1 MRYIKWPFL
10 LLIIFIVQIKLST
23 FFNIP
28 INLLVILVYAYS
40 LKNLPEQPQKNI
52 YPDWAKN
59 IKIVLFGVLIGFFE
73 DILSED
79 IIGPSL
85 FSKGMVAFLTIH
97 LFTGLF
103 FKWTPLL
110 GAIFLLALT
119 LIDNLV
125 IYGFK
130 TLFSNITISNL
141 FLLKTILLQMALNIP
156 FGIIIKGKSS

>member
-10 LLIIFIVQIKLST
+10 SLIIFIVQIKLST
-23 FFNIP
+23 FFNVP

-85 FSKGMVAFLTIH
+85 FSKGMVAFLTIR